1 MPIIAIPTKA
11 VEKLAELETEAEK
24 TGNDWD
30 RAHCDG
36 FVDGLRSVLSS
47 EVVGL
52 IIVEA
57 DNLRND
63 EPGLPRLVFAG
74 REI

>member
-11 VEKLAELETEAEK
+11 VEKLAELEAEAEK
-24 TGNDWD
+24 HLGGDWD
-30 RAHCDG
+30 RAYCDG
-36 FVDGLRSVLSS
+36 FVEGLRSVLSS

-63 EPGLPRLVFAG
+63 EPGLPRLVFK
-74 REI
+74 